1 LKRRG
6 AKQLGVS
13 GRRRD
18 LLWSA
23 SAGVVL
29 VSGFFSVLKVFF
41 ARDFR
46 SCNFPVT
53 VIFDSIKVR
62 FHHAYKHVL
71 AVCCSEG
78 GGGKT
83 EKSTFA
89 PANPD
94 AIFFVS
100 VYNGAL

>member
-1 LKRRG
+1 VERCCR
-6 AKQLGVS
+6 S
-13 GRRRD
+13 C
-18 LLWSA
+18 SF
-23 SAGVVL
+23 VV
-29 VSGFFSVLKVFF
+29 FFNVLKVFF

-46 SCNFPVT
+46 SCNFPVA

-83 EKSTFA
+83 EKSTVA
-89 PANPD
+89 PANLD
-94 AIFFVS
+94 AVFFVS
-100 VYNGAL
+100 VNNGAL

>member
-1 LKRRG
+1 
-6 AKQLGVS
+6 V
-13 GRRRD
+13 
-18 LLWSA
+18 
-23 SAGVVL
+23 
-29 VSGFFSVLKVFF
+29 VFF

-46 SCNFPVT
+46 SCNFAVA

-89 PANPD
+89 PANLD